1 MVLSLAMRSIR
12 SNDFSDPCTTLQGF
26 CWLSSYLWHRA
37 MGVYEMLKYHAPP
50 ILILLHLHLVNNVN
64 LRADEASA
72 SALFVCFFPAPR
84 HALSGHLFLQAYDWV
99 EFFSG
104 EGKVSAELRRVCV
117 SGLSW
122 CVPFSPEFALSNPGW
137 ILWS

>member
-1 MVLSLAMRSIR
+1 
-12 SNDFSDPCTTLQGF
+12 
-26 CWLSSYLWHRA
+26 

-104 EGKVSAELRRVCV
+104 EGKVSAETGLCLRFVLVRSIFTRIRAVKPRLDTV
-117 SGLSW
+117 ELS
-122 CVPFSPEFALSNPGW
+122 
-137 ILWS
+137 